1 MNIDFVIFWV
11 DGSDIEW
18 QKKKALY
25 KGTPFQN
32 ADVRYRDW
40 DILKYWFRAVEE
52 YAPWVN
58 HVYFVADNQ
67 KPEWLNWDNPKLS
80 YVDHKDFIPYEY
92 LPTFNSH
99 TIEHNFHRIINL
111 NEHFVVFNDDMFI
124 NAPITPEYYFKNGL
138 PCDAPFEHVF
148 TPRCYFPE
156 IDGWGINII
165 DFCNTQVVNAHFNR
179 KEVTKVNPK
188 GWYGSYLG
196 WKYRL
201 QAYLIRF
208 FRRTEFQHFY
218 TPHNEKAFLKSIYE
232 EAWSKEEG
240 MLTKSCTKFRE
251 EVSLNNYFFR
261 YWQLASNK
269 FYPVNYIE
277 TRKVIQLEQNNLRL
291 LEKEMFNINIKSL
304 CLNDSSRC
312 DYNSYQVLKP
322 QVIQLFERKFP
333 QKCSFEL

>member
-1 MNIDFVIFWV
+1 
-11 DGSDIEW
+11 
-18 QKKKALY
+18 
-25 KGTPFQN
+25 
-32 ADVRYRDW
+32 
-40 DILKYWFRAVEE
+40 
-52 YAPWVN
+52 
-58 HVYFVADNQ
+58 
-67 KPEWLNWDNPKLS
+67 
-80 YVDHKDFIPYEY
+80 
-92 LPTFNSH
+92 
-99 TIEHNFHRIINL
+99 
-111 NEHFVVFNDDMFI
+111 MFI

-156 IDGWGINII
+156 IDGWGINIME
-165 DFCNTQVVNAHFNR
+165 FCDTQVINAHFNR
-179 KEVTKVNPK
+179 KEVTKANPK

-201 QAYLIRF
+201 QAYLIRL

-218 TPHNEKAFLKSIYE
+218 TTHNEKAFLKSVYE
-232 EAWSKEEG
+232 AAWSKEEE

-277 TRKVIQLEQNNLRL
+277 TRKVIQLEQNNLRF

-312 DYNSYQVLKP
+312 DYNDYQVLKP

-333 QKCSFEL
+333 QKCSFEV

>member
-80 YVDHKDFIPYEY
+80 YVDHKDFIPNEY
-92 LPTFNSH
+92 LPTFQAN
-99 TIEHNFHRIINL
+99 TIENNIFRISGL
-111 NEHFVVFNDDMFI
+111 SEHFVVFNDDTFI
-124 NAPITPEYYFKNGL
+124 NAPITPEYYFKKDL

-156 IDGWGINII
+156 IDGWGINIME
-165 DFCNTQVVNAHFNR
+165 FCDTQVVNAHFNR
-179 KEVTKVNPK
+179 QEVTKANPK

-196 WKYRL
+196 WKYRF
-201 QAYLIRF
+201 QAYLIRL

-269 FYPVNYIE
+269 FYPINYIDA
-277 TRKVIQLEQNNLRL
+277 RKVIQLEQNNLGL

-312 DYNSYQVLKP
+312 DYNDYQVLKP

>member
-1 MNIDFVIFWV
+1 M
-11 DGSDIEW
+11 
-18 QKKKALY
+18 
-25 KGTPFQN
+25 
-32 ADVRYRDW
+32 
-40 DILKYWFRAVEE
+40 
-52 YAPWVN
+52 
-58 HVYFVADNQ
+58 
-67 KPEWLNWDNPKLS
+67 S

-111 NEHFVVFNDDMFI
+111 SEHFVVFNDDMFI
-124 NAPITPEYYFKNGL
+124 NASITPEYYFKNRL

-179 KEVTKVNPK
+179 KEVTKANPK
-188 GWYGSYLG
+188 GWYGGYLG

-201 QAYLIRF
+201 QAYLIRLF
-208 FRRTEFQHFY
+208 KRTEFQHFY
-218 TPHNEKAFLKSIYE
+218 TPHNEKAFLKSVYE
-232 EAWSKEEG
+232 EAWSKEGE
-240 MLTKSCTKFRE
+240 MLAKSCTKFRE

-277 TRKVIQLEQNNLRL
+277 TRKVIQLEQNNLRV

-312 DYNSYQVLKP
+312 DYNSYQALKP

-333 QKCSFEL
+333 QKCSFEV

>member
-52 YAPWVN
+52 YAPWVH